1 MEATQIELNPGYTSY
16 VIIGQFI
23 DYFVDFQGTH
33 HSAVIKHVS
42 RMIDNSEYL

>member
-23 DYFVDFQGTH
+23 DMYCVMYLYPPKY
-33 HSAVIKHVS
+33 SAI
-42 RMIDNSEYL
+42 